1 MRFTPLVAL
10 HGQDS
15 AKSSLKGVSEASI
28 ANCSGS
34 LRNIREVA
42 GFEFVTAGRKKLEVN

>member
-15 AKSSLKGVSEASI
+15 EKSSLTRVSEASI

-34 LRNIREVA
+34 LGNIREVA
-42 GFEFVTAGRKKLEVN
+42 GFEFMTTGRQELGVN